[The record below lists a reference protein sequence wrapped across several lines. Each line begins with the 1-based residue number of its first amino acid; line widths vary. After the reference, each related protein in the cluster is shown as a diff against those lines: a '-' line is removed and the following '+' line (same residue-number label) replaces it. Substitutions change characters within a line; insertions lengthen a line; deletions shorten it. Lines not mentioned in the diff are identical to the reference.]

1 MIGSTLLQFILK
13 RLFEE
18 IVMITIWNSKYS
30 ERELIK
36 LKLCL
41 YEASGFLCDN
51 FGNNVCNIKYCK
63 ECKSKMLC
71 KDFTRAIAHVEKLVE
86 TVENQNH

>member
-1 MIGSTLLQFILK
+1 
-13 RLFEE
+13 
-18 IVMITIWNSKYS
+18 MITIWNSKYS

-41 YEASGFLCDN
+41 YEASVFLCDKFGNN
-51 FGNNVCNIKYCK
+51 FGNIQYCK

-71 KDFTRAIAHVEKLVE
+71 KDFQRAISHVEKLVE
-86 TVENQNH
+86 TVENKNHQPGMGDC